1 MPRTLAALLAATGLA
16 VVSAPAHAV
25 FVNWTDWTAS
35 SPGHVDGTVT
45 VDSVGVDV
53 DFDGPTFFVQT
64 NGGTNWWT
72 QPNPAALPY
81 TGGSVENAPPP
92 PDIIA
97 LGTGGSKTITF
108 SQAVTDPY
116 IALVSW
122 NSNVVDFDTSIE
134 IISQGQGFWG
144 NGTIDPNDAGDGFTG
159 LGEVHGIIRLE
170 GTFTSITFTDTS
182 ENWHGFTVGFAGLAG
197 PPPVDTP
204 EPGTLGLLGLGILG
218 VALGRR
224 RRTV

>member
-16 VVSAPAHAV
+16 VVSTPAHAV
-25 FVNWTDWTAS
+25 FVNWTDWTTA

-64 NGGTNWWT
+64 SGGTNWWT

-81 TGGSVENAPPP
+81 TGGSVENGPPAS
-92 PDIIA
+92 DIIA
-97 LGTGGSKTITF
+97 FSTGGSKTITF
-108 SQAVTDPY
+108 SQPVTDPY

-122 NSNVVDFDTSIE
+122 NSNVVDFGTAIQ

-144 NGTIDPNDAGDGFTG
+144 NGTIDLNDAGDGFTG
-159 LGEVHGIIRLE
+159 IGEVHGIIRLP

-182 ENWHGFTVGFAGLAG
+182 ELWHGFTVGFAGLGG

-204 EPGTLGLLGLGILG
+204 EPGTVGLLGLGLLG

-224 RRTV
+224 RRRA